1 MKNGYK
7 KKMEINRWLLKKN
20 VSGEKKKS
28 LQNTLILTK
37 NKSLKCLNNHINY

>member
-20 VSGEKKKS
+20 VSGEKKKF
-28 LQNTLILTK
+28 TK
-37 NKSLKCLNNHINY
+37 HPDIN